1 MVQSKTKCSLL
12 KFIEMFDRQFR
23 ELIFRSFNWPVQVQ
37 TISQILP
44 SVAWHTTENNSLG
57 LGQLTTEKCDML
69 TLDTLISICI
79 CPYCFLDIF
88 LKVLTRR
95 ICLTINWFPHCWL
108 YLFSHGLYVWFKGDL
123 WEHVNCKSLLG
134 VRGLRWMGISVSE
147 IRLRL
152 VLLYLMLLNH
162 LWQVD
167 WSQRYDV
174 CHKQLP
180 RLSAQ
185 GIQQFVDSITFSE
198 LAVDT
203 IPVENR
209 VEIVNRAL
217 RFARQQDAALKK
229 KGISESQEERYKLFV
244 EYRVRFIWCCYG
256 IVAW

>member
-1 MVQSKTKCSLL
+1 
-12 KFIEMFDRQFR
+12 
-23 ELIFRSFNWPVQVQ
+23 
-37 TISQILP
+37 
-44 SVAWHTTENNSLG
+44 
-57 LGQLTTEKCDML
+57 
-69 TLDTLISICI
+69 
-79 CPYCFLDIF
+79 
-88 LKVLTRR
+88 
-95 ICLTINWFPHCWL
+95 
-108 YLFSHGLYVWFKGDL
+108 
-123 WEHVNCKSLLG
+123 
-134 VRGLRWMGISVSE
+134 
-147 IRLRL
+147 
-152 VLLYLMLLNH
+152 MLLNN

-244 EYRVRFIWCCYG
+244 VELNIGLDLSDVVMKLWLGSLHSSFRTKHHSYHCTVLVSAPKKAKWFCFLLLFSEVQDNRL
-256 IVAW
+256 

>member
-1 MVQSKTKCSLL
+1 
-12 KFIEMFDRQFR
+12 
-23 ELIFRSFNWPVQVQ
+23 
-37 TISQILP
+37 
-44 SVAWHTTENNSLG
+44 
-57 LGQLTTEKCDML
+57 
-69 TLDTLISICI
+69 
-79 CPYCFLDIF
+79 
-88 LKVLTRR
+88 
-95 ICLTINWFPHCWL
+95 
-108 YLFSHGLYVWFKGDL
+108 
-123 WEHVNCKSLLG
+123 
-134 VRGLRWMGISVSE
+134 
-147 IRLRL
+147 
-152 VLLYLMLLNH
+152 MLLNN

-244 EYRVRFIWCCYG
+244 VELNIGLDLSDVCTKKGKMVLFSFVIFRGSGYIIGYKFSSHRILHSFDSLRISRTDRKKHFTRTYTSILTVTEIIDIFLTFVVREHYYCKFLLFDVGFYLLTFSEEAYDITG
-256 IVAW
+256 FK

>member
-1 MVQSKTKCSLL
+1 MYMSVLFSWHFLKDANKKNLFNDQLVPSLL
-12 KFIEMFDRQFR
+12 I
-23 ELIFRSFNWPVQVQ
+23 
-37 TISQILP
+37 
-44 SVAWHTTENNSLG
+44 
-57 LGQLTTEKCDML
+57 
-69 TLDTLISICI
+69 ISI
-79 CPYCFLDIF
+79 
-88 LKVLTRR
+88 
-95 ICLTINWFPHCWL
+95 
-108 YLFSHGLYVWFKGDL
+108 FSWSHDVWFKGDL
-123 WEHVNCKSLLG
+123 WEDVNCKSLLG

-147 IRLRL
+147 IRVRL
-152 VLLYLMLLNH
+152 VLLYWMLLNN

>member
-1 MVQSKTKCSLL
+1 
-12 KFIEMFDRQFR
+12 
-23 ELIFRSFNWPVQVQ
+23 
-37 TISQILP
+37 
-44 SVAWHTTENNSLG
+44 
-57 LGQLTTEKCDML
+57 
-69 TLDTLISICI
+69 
-79 CPYCFLDIF
+79 
-88 LKVLTRR
+88 
-95 ICLTINWFPHCWL
+95 
-108 YLFSHGLYVWFKGDL
+108 
-123 WEHVNCKSLLG
+123 
-134 VRGLRWMGISVSE
+134 MGISVSE

-203 IPVENR
+203 IPGENR

-244 EYRVRFIWCCYG
+244 EYRVRFI
-256 IVAW
+256 

>member
-1 MVQSKTKCSLL
+1 
-12 KFIEMFDRQFR
+12 
-23 ELIFRSFNWPVQVQ
+23 
-37 TISQILP
+37 
-44 SVAWHTTENNSLG
+44 
-57 LGQLTTEKCDML
+57 
-69 TLDTLISICI
+69 
-79 CPYCFLDIF
+79 
-88 LKVLTRR
+88 
-95 ICLTINWFPHCWL
+95 
-108 YLFSHGLYVWFKGDL
+108 
-123 WEHVNCKSLLG
+123 
-134 VRGLRWMGISVSE
+134 
-147 IRLRL
+147 
-152 VLLYLMLLNH
+152 MLLNN

-185 GIQQFVDSITFSE
+185 GIRQFVDSITFSE

-244 EYRVRFIWCCYG
+244 VELNIGLDLSDVVMELWLGSLHSSFRTKHHSYSSYSVCTKKGKMVLFSFVIFRG
-256 IVAW
+256 SG

>member
-1 MVQSKTKCSLL
+1 
-12 KFIEMFDRQFR
+12 
-23 ELIFRSFNWPVQVQ
+23 
-37 TISQILP
+37 
-44 SVAWHTTENNSLG
+44 
-57 LGQLTTEKCDML
+57 
-69 TLDTLISICI
+69 
-79 CPYCFLDIF
+79 
-88 LKVLTRR
+88 
-95 ICLTINWFPHCWL
+95 
-108 YLFSHGLYVWFKGDL
+108 
-123 WEHVNCKSLLG
+123 
-134 VRGLRWMGISVSE
+134 
-147 IRLRL
+147 
-152 VLLYLMLLNH
+152 MLLNN

-229 KGISESQEERYKLFV
+229 RGISESQEERYKLFV
-244 EYRVRFIWCCYG
+244 VELNIGLDLSDVVMELWLGSSSFRTKHHSYHCTVSAPKKEKNGSVFFCYFQRFRIIGYKFSSHR
-256 IVAW
+256 ILRSFDSLRISRTDRKKHFTHTHPF

>member
-1 MVQSKTKCSLL
+1 
-12 KFIEMFDRQFR
+12 
-23 ELIFRSFNWPVQVQ
+23 
-37 TISQILP
+37 
-44 SVAWHTTENNSLG
+44 
-57 LGQLTTEKCDML
+57 
-69 TLDTLISICI
+69 
-79 CPYCFLDIF
+79 
-88 LKVLTRR
+88 
-95 ICLTINWFPHCWL
+95 
-108 YLFSHGLYVWFKGDL
+108 
-123 WEHVNCKSLLG
+123 
-134 VRGLRWMGISVSE
+134 MGISVNE
-147 IRLRL
+147 VRLRL

-229 KGISESQEERYKLFV
+229 KGISESQEERYKLFFV
-244 EYRVRFIWCCYG
+244 ELNIGLDLIDVVIWNCGLVVC
-256 IVAW
+256 IVDLEQNITVITVQCLH

>member
-1 MVQSKTKCSLL
+1 
-12 KFIEMFDRQFR
+12 
-23 ELIFRSFNWPVQVQ
+23 
-37 TISQILP
+37 
-44 SVAWHTTENNSLG
+44 
-57 LGQLTTEKCDML
+57 
-69 TLDTLISICI
+69 
-79 CPYCFLDIF
+79 
-88 LKVLTRR
+88 
-95 ICLTINWFPHCWL
+95 
-108 YLFSHGLYVWFKGDL
+108 
-123 WEHVNCKSLLG
+123 
-134 VRGLRWMGISVSE
+134 MGISVSE

-152 VLLYLMLLNH
+152 ALLYLMLLNH

-229 KGISESQEERYKLFV
+229 KGISESQEERYKLFFV
-244 EYRVRFIWCCYG
+244 ELNIGLDLIDVVIWNCGLVVC
-256 IVAW
+256 IVDLEQNITVITVQCLH